1 MNELLQLFHVLIV
14 CPRKILELSLN
25 QRRLIKLLAIIDFE
39 FLGKI
44 LYQVFL
50 FVAYSQFFRT
60 MKTTIED
67 NNSHVKFETPSW
79 NGRYFYNPSSF
90 TTWKDPIEFHPRS
103 LRNFIRWRFL
113 EPNKSRIPDTKVLHL
128 NRISIS
134 IFDSKVRCELMRMRI
149 R

>member
-25 QRRLIKLLAIIDFE
+25 QRWLIKLLARYNRLWISRKDSVSSIF
-39 FLGKI
+39 I
-44 LYQVFL
+44 RCI
-50 FVAYSQFFRT
+50 FRT

-79 NGRYFYNPSSF
+79 NGRYFNNPSSF
-90 TTWKDPIEFHPRS
+90 TTWKDPIEFHPRA

-113 EPNKSRIPDTKVLHL
+113 EPNESRIPDTKVLHL

-134 IFDSKVRCELMRMRI
+134 IFDSKVRCELMRI